1 MRKANMMVL
10 LFATMTMGLAS
21 CGKDDSGGDV
31 GGGLPTFTTLYS
43 YIGRT
48 DIENIKSEFSSKG
61 YDISMEG
68 NDLLAEKE
76 DFDFWEFEIDGG
88 KVSGVSY
95 SFEEHNGKTKEL
107 LISKLN
113 EEKQFR
119 SQSSLTNYSGG
130 YLPNGGETDYFQS
143 ETYFQSKDEL
153 IAALQTLSL
162 SSVNE
167 GWSNSNYSDI
177 VTSFTFGGD
186 NGFDFRVKLI

>member
-1 MRKANMMVL
+1 MMVL

-31 GGGLPTFTTLYS
+31 GSGLPTFTTLYS

-61 YDISMEG
+61 YDIRMEE

-76 DFDFWEFEIDGG
+76 DVDFWEFEIDGG
-88 KVSGVSY
+88 KVTGVSY
-95 SFEEHNGKTKEL
+95 DFEERNGKTKEL

-119 SQSSLTNYSGG
+119 SQSSLTRYSGG
-130 YLPNGGETDYFQS
+130 YYLRNGGETDYFQS
-143 ETYFQSKDEL
+143 ETDFQSKDEL

-162 SSVNE
+162 SSVDE
-167 GWSNSNYSDI
+167 GWSSSNYSD
-177 VTSFTFGGD
+177 VETSFIFGGD
-186 NGFDFRVKLI
+186 NGFAYGIGLN

>member
-1 MRKANMMVL
+1 MMVL

-31 GGGLPTFTTLYS
+31 GSGLPTFTTLYS

-48 DIENIKSEFSSKG
+48 DIENVKSEFSSKG

-68 NDLLAEKE
+68 NDYLLADKE
-76 DFDFWEFEIDGG
+76 DFDFWEFKIDGG
-88 KVSGVSY
+88 KVTGVSY
-95 SFEEHNGKTKEL
+95 YFEERNGKTKEL

-119 SQSSLTNYSGG
+119 SQSTLTRYSGY
-130 YLPNGGETDYFQS
+130 YLRNDVET
-143 ETYFQSKDEL
+143 EFQSKDEL

-162 SSVNE
+162 STVDE
-167 GWSNSNYSDI
+167 GWSYSTYSD
-177 VTSFTFGGD
+177 VKTLFEFGED
-186 NGFDFRVKLI
+186 NGFAYGIGLN

>member
-21 CGKDDSGGDV
+21 CGKDDSGGGI

-48 DIENIKSEFSSKG
+48 DIEKIKSEFSSKG

-76 DFDFWEFEIDGG
+76 DVDFWEFEIDGG
-88 KVSGVSY
+88 KVAGVSY
-95 SFEEHNGKTKEL
+95 DFEERNGKTKEL

-119 SQSSLTNYSGG
+119 SQSTLTRYSGG
-130 YLPNGGETDYFQS
+130 YYLRNGGKTE
-143 ETYFQSKDEL
+143 FQSKDQL
-153 IAALQTLSL
+153 IAALQSLSL
-162 SSVNE
+162 TTVDE
-167 GWSNSNYSDI
+167 GWSSSTYSAI
-177 VTSFTFGGD
+177 KTSFTFGGD
-186 NGFDFRVKLI
+186 NGFAYGVELI